1 MHFALLFLI
10 LTSGEKSVEVRFTE
24 TAPQIDGI
32 IEDVWQQADSVYDF
46 VQHIPYDKTE
56 PTERTVVYVLQD
68 ADNIYFAFRCYAEK
82 HRPIACF
89 TTDEDYVR
97 VSIDPF
103 GSKTTGYYFLVFASE
118 LFWDGWIFDDG
129 RTQDDSWEGVW
140 YRGVK
145 VYDDRLDIE
154 IRIPFKSIRYKKGLK
169 EWRIQFMRHLA
180 HNREDDYW
188 TEVVQGEGD
197 LVSRW
202 GILQNIDPQSTGYYF
217 ELYPEAYVRA
227 DVRYYT
233 NELGEDSTYTDFKPS
248 LSLSAKWDVTPQTSI
263 NATVY
268 PDFAQIESDPFT
280 VNLSRYPTYLDERRP
295 FFLEGRDI
303 FRMSNLGQD
312 GSQFFFPLE
321 IFYSRRIGKSLDG
334 DVVPILGGLKV
345 TNNSKD
351 WNIGLLGAYTDDFAV
366 TESIDDTLVD
376 TLWYEPN
383 RWFGIFRAK
392 RSLMKNSEIG
402 MLFSGTA
409 IDRDNYNYALGL
421 EGVYRSGPDQVIVQ
435 GAFSDNTGKRGW
447 AISSGYRGFLGNFYT
462 KFAAEVVQDSFDVS
476 DIGFVPWAGR
486 KSLFLFS
493 GPGKVYQ
500 QGFLRWLYIAP
511 GFHLRQEPG
520 DTNWSTLAGLQINP
534 AFRNRWGMGL
544 DIYAGRYYEADTNYL
559 RRSVDFSMWGLIKG
573 NNINFGSS
581 YLYGW
586 NYRRNFLAHQMTNWF
601 FFGYSIIPP
610 MSIVL
615 SGNLWIEWDTTNTI
629 IAMTPR
635 IRPRI
640 DIRFSADKS
649 LSIFNDI
656 LLETPGTAIDDTR
669 LINNRFGFLFSW
681 NFLPKSWLHVALND
695 FREYREEQLKP
706 VYTIGAVKIRY
717 LLYF

>member
-1 MHFALLFLI
+1 MHLALFFIMLV
-10 LTSGEKSVEVRFTE
+10 SGEKAVEVRFTE
-24 TAPQIDGI
+24 MAPHIDGI
-32 IEDVWQQADSVYDF
+32 IEDLWQQADSAYGF
-46 VQHIPYDKTE
+46 VQHIPYEKTE

-68 ADNIYFAFRCYAEK
+68 HNNIYFAFRCYAEK

-103 GSKTTGYYFLVFASE
+103 GSKTTGYYFLVFASQ

-129 RTQDDSWEGVW
+129 RTYDDSWEGVW

-145 VYDDRLDIE
+145 IYEDRLDVE
-154 IRIPFKSIRYKKGLK
+154 IRIPFKSIRYKKGLD
-169 EWRIQFMRHLA
+169 EWRVQFFRHLA

-188 TEVVQGEGD
+188 TEVLQGEGD
-197 LVSRW
+197 MVSRW
-202 GILQNIDPQSTGYYF
+202 GALTNVNPQSSGYYF
-217 ELYPEAYVRA
+217 ELYPEGYIRA
-227 DVRYYT
+227 DV
-233 NELGEDSTYTDFKPS
+233 DSGQWQWDSIDFKPS
-248 LSLSAKWDVTPQTSI
+248 ASLNLKWDVTPQTTI

-321 IFYSRRIGKSLDG
+321 IFYSRRIGKSLNG
-334 DVVPILGGLKV
+334 DIVPILGGLKV
-345 TNNSKD
+345 TNNSEKL
-351 WNIGLLGAYTDDFAV
+351 NIGMLGAYTGEF
-366 TESIDDTLVD
+366 TLITPGDTLI
-376 TLWYEPN
+376 EPD

-392 RSLMKNSEIG
+392 RSVMRNSDIG
-402 MLFSGTA
+402 ILFSGTA
-409 IDRDNYNYALGL
+409 VDGDNYNYALGL

-435 GAFSDNTGKRGW
+435 GAFSDSTGKQGW

-462 KFAAEVVQDSFDVS
+462 KFAAEVVHDSFNVS

-486 KSLFLFS
+486 KRLYLFT

-500 QGFLRWLYIAP
+500 EGFLRWLYIAP
-511 GFHLRQEPG
+511 GIHILQEPG
-520 DTNWSTLAGLQINP
+520 DTNWSKLAGLQINP

-544 DIYAGRYYEADTNYL
+544 DIYAGKYYEADTNYL
-559 RRSVDFSMWGLIKG
+559 YRSADFSVWGLIKG
-573 NNINFGSS
+573 NNINFGSNYS
-581 YLYGW
+581 YSW

-601 FFGYSIIPP
+601 FFGYSVIPP

-615 SGNLWIEWDTTNTI
+615 SGNLWVEWDTTNTI

-649 LSIFNDI
+649 LAIFNDI
-656 LLETPGTAIDDTR
+656 LLETPGTDIGNTR
-669 LINNRFGFLFSW
+669 FINNRFGFLFSW

-695 FREYREEQLKP
+695 FRERGVEKLEP
-706 VYTIGAVKIRY
+706 IYTIGAVKIRY

>member
-1 MHFALLFLI
+1 MHFALLFFMLV
-10 LTSGEKSVEVRFTE
+10 SGEKAVEVRYTD
-24 TAPQIDGI
+24 TAPHIDGI
-32 IEDVWQQADSVYDF
+32 IEEVWQQADTAYDF
-46 VQHIPYDKTE
+46 VQHIPYEKTE

-68 ADNIYFAFRCYAEK
+68 HDNLYFAFSCYAEK

-103 GSKTTGYYFLVFASE
+103 GSKTTGYYFLVFASQ
-118 LFWDGWIFDDG
+118 LFWDGWVFDDG

-140 YRGVK
+140 YRAVK
-145 VYDDRLDIE
+145 VYDDRLDVE
-154 IRIPFKSIRYKKGLK
+154 IRIPFKSIRYKKGLD
-169 EWRIQFMRHLA
+169 EWRVQFFRHIA
-180 HNREDDYW
+180 HNLEDDYW
-188 TEVVQGEGD
+188 TEVTQGEGD
-197 LVSRW
+197 MVSRW
-202 GILQNIDPQSTGYYF
+202 GVLKNIDPQATGYYF
-217 ELYPEAYVRA
+217 ELYPEAYLRF
-227 DVRYYT
+227 DKRYHT
-233 NELGEDSTYTDFKPS
+233 ATDTASTDIKPS
-248 LSLSAKWDVTPQTSI
+248 LSLNAKWDVTPQTTI

-303 FRMSNLGQD
+303 FRMSDLGQD
-312 GSQFFFPLE
+312 GSQFFSPLE
-321 IFYSRRIGKSLDG
+321 IFYSRKIGKSLNG

-345 TNNSKD
+345 TNNSEK
-351 WNIGLLGAYTDDFAV
+351 WNIGLLGAYTGEF
-366 TESIDDTLVD
+366 TLIRPGDTL
-376 TLWYEPN
+376 YEPN
-383 RWFGIFRAK
+383 RWFSIFRVK
-392 RSLMKNSEIG
+392 RSIMMNSDIG
-402 MLFSGTA
+402 VLFSGTA
-409 IDRDNYNYALGL
+409 VDRDDYNYAFGL
-421 EGVYRSGPDQVIVQ
+421 EGVYRNGANQVIIQ
-435 GAFSDNTGKRGW
+435 SAFSDSTRKRGW

-462 KFAAEVVQDSFDVS
+462 KFAAEAVHDSFDVS

-486 KSLFLFS
+486 KRLYLFS

-500 QGFLRWLYIAP
+500 EGFLRWLYIAP
-511 GFHLRQEPG
+511 GVHLLQEPG
-520 DTNWSTLAGLQINP
+520 DTNWSKLAGLQINP

-559 RRSVDFSMWGLIKG
+559 FRSVDFSMWGLIRG

-581 YLYGW
+581 YSYSW
-586 NYRRNFLAHQMTNWF
+586 NYRRSYLAHQMTNWF

-615 SGNLWIEWDTTNTI
+615 SGNLWVEWDTTNTI

-635 IRPRI
+635 IRPRL

-649 LSIFNDI
+649 LAIFNDI
-656 LLETPGTAIDDTR
+656 LLETPGTEIGETKF
-669 LINNRFGFLFSW
+669 INNRFGFLFSW

-695 FREYREEQLKP
+695 FREHGVEKLEP
-706 VYTIGAVKIRY
+706 VYTIGALKIKY